1 MLVLFSFNANSQSI
15 FESIDKPIFTKVK
28 TEEKMFDNTRKIK
41 MSLLKNANN
50 TIIQSYYFVKERQEA
65 VELCIDL
72 KENYFRNG
80 YKYLHNQE
88 ENVVTVYDNRYV
100 MKLNKSFD
108 EEYGDCYQILITYN
122 LKQEDGIKKPLII
135 Y

>member
-1 MLVLFSFNANSQSI
+1 M
-15 FESIDKPIFTKVK
+15 K
-28 TEEKMFDNTRKIK
+28 
-41 MSLLKNANN
+41 
-50 TIIQSYYFVKERQEA
+50 
-65 VELCIDL
+65 L

-80 YKYLHNQE
+80 YKYMHNQE
-88 ENVVTVYDNRYV
+88 ENFVTVYDNRYV

-122 LKQEDGIKKPLII
+122 LKQENGIKKPLII